1 MYRQLPSPSFSR
13 KFPKFYPRILQVAH
27 KLVQPADKTLKTMA
41 VEFAEYQVCV
51 DLFITTQSDSYID
64 IASVSVIPRTT
75 GGQFYYY
82 YPFSTVSD
90 SQSST
95 TIKVLR
101 R

>member
-1 MYRQLPSPSFSR
+1 
-13 KFPKFYPRILQVAH
+13 
-27 KLVQPADKTLKTMA
+27 MA

-75 GGQFYYY
+75 GGQVLLNLLLSLPIHLASNFNLFYYY